1 MRILA
6 LRRLRQSGPATCAAA
21 LVLGGLLLA
30 ACGSEPARLSN
41 APAAQIAAKPRLQT
55 TPGPTPET
63 PHPQGNANS
72 SGSFGP
78 SLDSLNLPTPAPG
91 AVPTLPAATPAPAN
105 PPPSAGVQTRPVPAG
120 QLNVRWRLAY
130 AGLDGQ
136 IWTVDRQGNDP
147 RVLLSQPAADGGTGR
162 VIDLNPSPDAAR
174 LLYTVVG
181 GPTGPRYVVLDLAAG
196 QVSRVKYHGPWAL
209 DSRHLVTS
217 VNNQL
222 VVADVKAGT
231 EETLGEG
238 NYAGWTADNQVMAV
252 RGGNIWLIPYP
263 TSGGPARQLTNW
275 PASGDGAWVF
285 GAPLQ
290 YHYTN
295 RILFAGAPRN
305 TLNAAGNGLRL
316 HALDVAT
323 RRITDL
329 TAPGGNQVRG
339 LALSPSGTQIA
350 LAEQTVRTAC
360 ASPGAIHVARP
371 TGSGSAINISLPQA
385 ENDYY
390 FLRGLT
396 WSPDQWLA
404 YGAVEQSCADGTP
417 KQIHNDKIYLVNP
430 ANPGK
435 SIPLVDGAFPAWIM
449 PRGLG

>member
-30 ACGSEPARLSN
+30 ACGSEPARVGN
-41 APAAQIAAKPRLQT
+41 VPAAQAAAHARLQT
-55 TPGPTPET
+55 TPGPTPVV

-78 SLDSLNLPTPAPG
+78 SLDSLNLPTPAPT
-91 AVPTLPAATPAPAN
+91 AVPTLPAGPPVAATQ
-105 PPPSAGVQTRPVPAG
+105 PPSAGVQTRPLPAG
-120 QLNVRWRLAY
+120 QLSVRWRLAY

-136 IWTVDRQGNDP
+136 IWTVTRQGTDP

-162 VIDLNPSPDAAR
+162 VIDLNPSPDATR
-174 LLYTVVG
+174 LLYTIVG
-181 GPTGPRYVVLDLAAG
+181 GPTGPRYFLLDLAAG
-196 QVSRVKYHGPWAL
+196 QVTSVKYNGPWAQ
-209 DSRHLVTS
+209 DSRHIVTS

-231 EETLGEG
+231 EETAGEG
-238 NYAGWTADNQVMAV
+238 NYAGWTADNQIMAV

-263 TSGGPARQLTNW
+263 ASAGAPRQLTDW
-275 PASGDGAWVF
+275 PAAGDGAWVF
-285 GAPLQ
+285 DAPLQ

-339 LALSPSGTQIA
+339 LALSPSGMQIA
-350 LAEQTVRTAC
+350 IAEQTARTAC
-360 ASPGAIHVARP
+360 ASPGAISVARP
-371 TGSGSAINISLPQA
+371 TGNAPAITITLPQA
-385 ENDYY
+385 ENDFY

-404 YGAVEQSCADGTP
+404 YSAVEQTCARGTP
-417 KQIHNDKIYLVNP
+417 QQVHTDKIYLVNP
-430 ANPGK
+430 TNPGK